1 MVRDVISMTLFGKLT
16 MYQLLNQLD
25 IILPSGMPNVASSA
39 VTQARNKL
47 GSKVIESVFQQTQ
60 QQ

>member
-1 MVRDVISMTLFGKLT
+1 MTLFGKLT

-47 GSKVIESVFQQTQ
+47 SSKVIESVFQQTQ